1 MTGPKERRRKKEIDN
16 ENRQKKGRTVTLIS
30 RKGEGGTDRPGD
42 TGLTGTVRIIEPGS
56 EQH

>member
-1 MTGPKERRRKKEIDN
+1 MTGPKEREKTEINN

-56 EQH
+56 EEH